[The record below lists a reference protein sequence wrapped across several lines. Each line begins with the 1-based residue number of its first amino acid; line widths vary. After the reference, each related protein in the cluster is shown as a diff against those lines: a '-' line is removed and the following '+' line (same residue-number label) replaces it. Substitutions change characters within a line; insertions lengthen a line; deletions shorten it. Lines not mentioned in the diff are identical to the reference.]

1 MNLDRKNFLRTLGA
15 GALGLMAARNLRA
28 MDEIEPELSN
38 VTPVWDEAN
47 PESFWRQVRAQFPM
61 TPQRTYF
68 NTGGLGP
75 APRRVLDMLTVAS
88 RQLQERVE
96 TGHDFFAQARVIAAA
111 YLSVKVDSVCFV
123 RNATEGNSI
132 VATGL
137 ELQAAD
143 EVIIDSHAHPG
154 GSFPWLNRQRT
165 DGIVVKTFEPDPTSA
180 AGNVERIAALITPRT
195 RVIQVSHITSPTGI
209 ILPVAEIGKL
219 AEKHH
224 AWLHVDG
231 AQSAGMIPVNLATL
245 GCDSFATSGHKWIGG
260 PHETGILWIR
270 GSKMDKVT
278 PRQVGAY
285 SSEDVNLNEPGPF
298 IYSPGAHRFEYGT
311 RNAASVLALAE
322 AMRFQNEI
330 GRDRIA
336 ARGHALAE
344 RVRAGFAKIDS
355 VEILTP
361 ADPALRGS
369 IITFRTPKLPFGK
382 IFERLLVDHRLRCRP
397 VAEVGL
403 DATRVSTHL
412 FNSVEECDRL
422 VGALGEVLAKA

>member
-1 MNLDRKNFLRTLGA
+1 MNLDRKTFLRSMGLGTLGLLTA
-15 GALGLMAARNLRA
+15 RSLPGMDVESDSPNGLP
-28 MDEIEPELSN
+28 I
-38 VTPVWDEAN
+38 WDESN
-47 PESFWRQVRAQFPM
+47 PEPFWREVRAQFPM
-61 TPQRTYF
+61 TPRRTYF

-75 APRRVLDMLTVAS
+75 SSRRVLDMYTVAS

-96 TGHDFFAQARVIAAA
+96 TGHDFFAQARVIVAS
-111 YLSVKVDSVCFV
+111 YLSAKTDNVCFV
-123 RNATEGNSI
+123 RNATEGNCI
-132 VATGL
+132 IATGL

-143 EVIIDSHAHPG
+143 EVILESHAHPG

-165 DGIVVKTFEPDPTSA
+165 DGIIVKTFEPDPLSA
-180 AGNVERIAALITPRT
+180 AGNLARIAALITHRT

-209 ILPVAEIGKL
+209 VMPVTEIGKL

-224 AWLHVDG
+224 CWFHVDG

-260 PHETGILWIR
+260 PHETGLLWVR
-270 GSKMDKVT
+270 GSKMEQIV

-285 SSEDVNLNEPGPF
+285 SSADVDLNNPGPF
-298 IYSPGAHRFEYGT
+298 VYSVGAHRFEYGT

-336 ARGHALAE
+336 ARGHALAD
-344 RVRAGFAKIDS
+344 RVRAGFQKIDS

-361 ADPALRGS
+361 ADPALSAS
-369 IITFRTPKLPFGK
+369 ILTFRTPKLGHDK
-382 IFERLLVDHRLRCRP
+382 IFERLLVDHHLRTRP

-403 DATRVSTHL
+403 DAVRISTHL

>member
-1 MNLDRKNFLRTLGA
+1 MKLDRKSFLRSVGV
-15 GALGLMAARNLRA
+15 GALGLLATRSLSGM
-28 MDEIEPELSN
+28 EVEPDLPA
-38 VTPVWDEAN
+38 TLPLLDDAN
-47 PESFWRQVRAQFPM
+47 PEAFWAEVRAQFPM
-61 TPQRTYF
+61 TPRRTYF

-75 APRRVLDMLTVAS
+75 ASRRVLDMFTVAS

-111 YLSVKVDSVCFV
+111 YLSATVDNVCFV
-123 RNATEGNSI
+123 RNATEGNCI

-143 EVIIDSHAHPG
+143 EVILDSHAHPG

-165 DGIVVKTFEPDPTSA
+165 EGIIVKTFEPDPTSA

-195 RVIQVSHITSPTGI
+195 RVIQVSHMTSPTGI
-209 ILPVAEIGKL
+209 ILPVPAIAQL
-219 AEKHH
+219 AQQHH

-231 AQSAGMIPVNLATL
+231 AQSAGMIPVNMATL

-260 PHETGILWIR
+260 PHETGLLWIR
-270 GSKMDKVT
+270 GSKMDQVT

-285 SSEDVNLNEPGPF
+285 SSADVDLNNPGPF
-298 IYSPGAHRFEYGT
+298 VYSGGAHRYEYGT

-330 GRDRIA
+330 GRESIA
-336 ARGHALAE
+336 ARGSLLAD
-344 RVRAGFAKIDS
+344 RVRAGFQKIDS

-369 IITFRTPKLPFGK
+369 ILTFRSPKLAYGK
-382 IFERLLVDHRLRCRP
+382 IFERLLVDHHLRCRP
-397 VAEVGL
+397 VSEVGL

-412 FNSVEECDRL
+412 FNSPEECDRL
-422 VGALGEVLAKA
+422 VAALDEVLQKA

>member
-1 MNLDRKNFLRTLGA
+1 MNLDRKTFLRSVGL
-15 GALGLMAARNLRA
+15 GALGLLTARNLPG
-28 MDEIEPELSN
+28 MDAESESSN
-38 VTPVWDEAN
+38 GLPIWDDAN
-47 PESFWRQVRAQFPM
+47 PEAFWSEVRAQFPM
-61 TPQRTYF
+61 TPRRTYF
-68 NTGGLGP
+68 NTGGLRP
-75 APRRVLDMLTVAS
+75 SSRRVLDMYTVAS

-96 TGHDFFAQARVIAAA
+96 TGHDFFAQARVIVAA
-111 YLSVKVDSVCFV
+111 YLGAKTENVCFV
-123 RNATEGNSI
+123 RNATEGNCI

-143 EVIIDSHAHPG
+143 EVILDSHAHPG
-154 GSFPWLNRQRT
+154 GSFPWLNRQRI

-180 AGNVERIAALITPRT
+180 AGNLERIAALITHRT
-195 RVIQVSHITSPTGI
+195 KVIQVSHITSPTGI

-219 AEKHH
+219 AEKHR
-224 AWLHVDG
+224 AWFHVDG

-260 PHETGILWIR
+260 PHETGLLWVR
-270 GSKMDKVT
+270 GSKIDQIT

-285 SSEDVNLNEPGPF
+285 SSIDVDLNNPGPF
-298 IYSPGAHRFEYGT
+298 VYSVGARRFEYGT

-344 RVRAGFAKIDS
+344 RVMTGLQKIDS
-355 VEILTP
+355 VEVLTP
-361 ADPALRGS
+361 TDPALRGS
-369 IITFRTPKLPFGK
+369 IVTFRSPKLGFNK
-382 IFERLLVDHRLRCRP
+382 MFERLLVDHHLRCRP

-403 DATRVSTHL
+403 DATRISTHL
-412 FNSVEECDRL
+412 FNSIEECDRL
-422 VGALGEVLAKA
+422 VGAVREVLAKA

>member
-1 MNLDRKNFLRTLGA
+1 MNLDRKSFLRSLGA
-15 GALGLMAARNLRA
+15 GAFGLFAARNLRA
-28 MDEIEPELSN
+28 MDEMEPEVTN
-38 VTPVWDEAN
+38 ATPVWDEAD
-47 PESFWRQVRAQFPM
+47 PESFWRQVREQFPM

-111 YLSVKVDSVCFV
+111 YLSATVDNVCFV

-137 ELQAAD
+137 ELEAAD
-143 EVIIDSHAHPG
+143 EVILDSHAHPG
-154 GSFPWLNRQRT
+154 GSFPWLNRQRV
-165 DGIVVKTFEPDPTSA
+165 DGIVVKTFEPDPLSA

-209 ILPVAEIGKL
+209 VLPVPEIGQL
-219 AEKHH
+219 AEKHRL
-224 AWLHVDG
+224 WFHVDG

-245 GCDSFATSGHKWIGG
+245 HCDSFATSGHKWIGG
-260 PHETGILWIR
+260 PHETGLLWVR
-270 GSKMDKVT
+270 GSKVDQIT

-285 SSEDVNLNEPGPF
+285 SSDDINLKDPGPF
-298 IYSPGAHRFEYGT
+298 VYSVGAHRFEYGT

-322 AMRFQNEI
+322 ATRFQNEI

-336 ARGHALAE
+336 ARGHALAD
-344 RVRAGFAKIDS
+344 RVRAGIEKIDS

-369 IITFRTPKLPFGK
+369 ILTFRSAKMPYKK
-382 IFERLLVDHRLRCRP
+382 IFEGLLVDHRLRTRP

-403 DATRVSTHL
+403 DAIRISTHL
-412 FNSVEECDRL
+412 FNSPEECDRL
-422 VGALGEVLAKA
+422 VGALDEVLKTA